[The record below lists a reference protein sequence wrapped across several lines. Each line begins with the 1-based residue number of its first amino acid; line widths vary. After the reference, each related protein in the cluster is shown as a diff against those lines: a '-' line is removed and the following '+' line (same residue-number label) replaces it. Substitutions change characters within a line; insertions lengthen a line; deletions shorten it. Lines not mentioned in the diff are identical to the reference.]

1 MINRKKRL
9 SRFKKVFSN
18 HVFSS
23 FFEER
28 KTLEYLRNLIHSR
41 YVDIKTGELFNFA
54 AAALGKMDFV
64 NMIEKAELKRD
75 KDADLERWL
84 EREYDPPF
92 LHKDM
97 VRMLKD
103 RVIAEVIRRLKVIS
117 KNAEADVE
125 KRLRVMQNTFGLTDE
140 EREVV
145 TFFFLKRT
153 CDVVRENLD
162 NDSKVEDFSVLM
174 KFRAY
179 GDVLLGVPR
188 KAFLDA
194 MSRGMVFKTQILD
207 RNNEGNTLALM
218 PWNNDYL
225 SGIGS
230 VDLRSEFFIKGNDE
244 LLETGDF
251 EITPDELMV
260 LDVLMKSKSAKNIL
274 FYGTPGTGKT
284 SFARSLA
291 KKYGKEFYAV
301 KVPESDD
308 IKDRIRALY
317 ATVNLADANKSL
329 VLVDEADEIL
339 NTFNSQAFRSATSKS
354 WINMFLETHGKKIV
368 WITNRSSEID
378 PSTMRRFA
386 FAVEFKKLDPQKR
399 LRVLKYSLGKKGVA
413 DGYFTDEELNGLCLS
428 HAVNAGGIVNAIDAA
443 AVTKRANKDKALRRI
458 KTVLRNH
465 EKAIGAT
472 GSEKKPK
479 SFEQYSLKGLNTSI
493 NLKAIIT
500 SLQKQQ
506 KEDRS
511 KVQSISM
518 LLHGMPGTGKSE
530 FVGYLGHA
538 LGKEVLLKR
547 SSDIQDKFIGETE
560 KNIATAF
567 REARE
572 QGHILLFDEAD
583 TFLFPRSQAQR
594 PCEKSFTNEILT
606 QLEGHQG
613 IVVFTT
619 NDMDGLD
626 HAALRRFAF
635 KVRFD
640 ALNSDGIMT
649 FYESLLSPLV
659 HDANK
664 LTQDDISQLR
674 NIPNLTPGDFAVI
687 RKQYALL
694 DPAGVTH
701 KQLFSA
707 LEIEVQYKKQGT
719 KAIGF

>member
-1 MINRKKRL
+1 M
-9 SRFKKVFSN
+9 
-18 HVFSS
+18 
-23 FFEER
+23 
-28 KTLEYLRNLIHSR
+28 
-41 YVDIKTGELFNFA
+41 NFIS
-54 AAALGKMDFV
+54 
-64 NMIEKAELKRD
+64 MIEKAELKRD

-97 VRMLKD
+97 VRMLKE
-103 RVIAEVIRRLKVIS
+103 RVIAEVLRRLKVIS
-117 KNAEADVE
+117 KNAESDLE
-125 KRLRVMQNTFGLTDE
+125 KRLRIMQNTFGLTNE

-179 GDVLLGVPR
+179 GDMLLGVPR
-188 KAFLDA
+188 KSFLDA

-207 RNNEGNTLALM
+207 RNNESNTLSLM

-230 VDLRSEFFIKGNDE
+230 VDLRSEFF
-244 LLETGDF
+244 
-251 EITPDELMV
+251 LMV

-317 ATVNLADANKSL
+317 ATVNLADANKSM

-399 LRVLKYSLGKKGVA
+399 LKVLKYSLGKKGVA
-413 DGYFTDEELNGLCLS
+413 EGYFTDEELNGLCLS

-443 AVTKRANKDKALRRI
+443 AVTKRTNKDKALRRI

-493 NLKAIIT
+493 NLEAIIT

-594 PCEKSFTNEILT
+594 PWEKSFTNEILT

-626 HAALRRFAF
+626 HAALRSFAF

-640 ALNSDGIMT
+640 PLNPDGIVT

-659 HDANK
+659 QDANK
-664 LTQDDISQLR
+664 LTQEDISQLR
-674 NIPNLTPGDFAVI
+674 NILNLTPGDFAVI

-707 LEIEVQYKKQGT
+707 LEIEVQYKKQSA